1 MNKLKIWVCGIF
13 LSGLSLTMHAQNINK
28 LINKTTIDQKDFKIT
43 FPIEVNGASIFV
55 KPTIKGKE
63 YKMLFDTGAV
73 TTISSEMKESLRL
86 KSIKESKVYDI
97 DDKSN
102 KMMYVKIDTL
112 SLEGINFYNVAAIDM
127 DHKAVVAFKCK
138 GFDGI
143 LGANVLRKV
152 VWQIDMK
159 AKTITFS
166 NALNSLKISPNIPQ
180 IKLYIGVG
188 GVPSITT
195 YIGKEKVYNTVLD
208 YGFDGG
214 ISMNSSLFI
223 KLLKKYRCFFFEKL

>member
-1 MNKLKIWVCGIF
+1 MNKIKIWVFGIF

-28 LINKTTIDQKDFKIT
+28 LINNTTVDQKDFKIT
-43 FPIEVNGASIFV
+43 FSIEVKGASIFV
-55 KPTIKGKE
+55 KPLIQGKE

-73 TTISSEMKESLRL
+73 TTISSDMKESLRL
-86 KSIKESKVYDI
+86 KPIKERKVYDI

-112 SLEGINFYNVAAIDM
+112 SLEGINFYNVAAIEL
-127 DHKAVVAFKCK
+127 DHKAVAAFKCK
-138 GFDGI
+138 EFDGI

-166 NALNSLKISPNIPQ
+166 NALNSLTILPNTPKT
-180 IKLYIGVG
+180 KLYIGVG

-214 ISMNSSLFI
+214 
-223 KLLKKYRCFFFEKL
+223 